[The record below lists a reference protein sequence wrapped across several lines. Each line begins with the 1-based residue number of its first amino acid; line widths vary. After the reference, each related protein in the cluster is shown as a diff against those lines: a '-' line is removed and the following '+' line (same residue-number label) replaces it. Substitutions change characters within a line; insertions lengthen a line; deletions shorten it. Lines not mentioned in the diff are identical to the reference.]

1 MIVVRSS
8 KDMPMMDGADLT
20 DQRAGFEE
28 TQLAKVR
35 AAQSIATLEYKECR
49 HCEEAL
55 AEARQRGGFC
65 SAECRNDFE
74 RVQAATRRN
83 GKPKV

>member
-8 KDMPMMDGADLT
+8 KDLPRMDDADLT
-20 DQRAGFEE
+20 DRRAEFEE

-35 AAQSIATLEYKECR
+35 AAQCIAMLEYKECR

-55 AEARQRGGFC
+55 TEARQRGGFC
-65 SAECRNDFE
+65 SAECRDDLE
-74 RVQAATRRN
+74 RAQAATRRI
-83 GKPKV
+83 GKPKA